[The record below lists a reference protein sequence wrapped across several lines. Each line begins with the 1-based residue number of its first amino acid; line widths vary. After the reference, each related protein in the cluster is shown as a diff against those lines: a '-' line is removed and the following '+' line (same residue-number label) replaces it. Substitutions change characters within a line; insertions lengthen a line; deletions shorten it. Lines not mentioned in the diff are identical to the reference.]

1 MRDQTKKYI
10 GLSISEGYVS
20 RLEKRI
26 AELERINE
34 VWRKD
39 FAKLEAENKRM
50 EREVKHATQY
60 GDSLW
65 AENRRLREI
74 VREAGRRFKRLDAEN
89 KRMRELLIENWTDEV
104 ELLEAALQEDE

>member
-1 MRDQTKKYI
+1 
-10 GLSISEGYVS
+10 VS
-20 RLEKRI
+20 ASTMTMEKANKIAQERI

-34 VWRKD
+34 VWRID

-50 EREVKHATQY
+50 EREVKQSTQY

-74 VREAGRRFKRLDAEN
+74 VKEAGRRLKLLEELDRDN
-89 KRMRELLIENWTDEV
+89 WSPLELLRGE
-104 ELLEAALQEDE
+104 